1 MRKRKAFTLIELVMV
16 IVIIGIL
23 AAIAIPKYISLR
35 TEARCAAC
43 AGNISAI
50 RSALSAY
57 YAKTAVSTGTQ
68 AFPASL
74 HVATFVDNYFS
85 DGTLPVCPFHPTVHD
100 AYDDAYN
107 SASGVLDKT
116 THDTN
121 QHGGVCNNTG
131 AW

>member
-35 TEARCAAC
+35 NEARCAAC
-43 AGNISAI
+43 NGNISAI

-57 YAKTAVSTGTQ
+57 YAKTAVSSGTE

-74 HVATFVDNYFS
+74 HVSSFVDNYFS
-85 DGTLPVCPFHPTVHD
+85 DGTLPVCPFHPTNHD
-100 AYDDAYN
+100 AYDDAYD
-107 SASGVLDKT
+107 SSTGVLNKDA
-116 THDTN
+116 HDTN
-121 QHGGVCNNTG
+121 QHDKICQTLGS
-131 AW
+131 W